1 MTAEQ
6 RLDILKHSL
15 QRQFTSANDDYLNHL
30 LTAGEAAINREGIKD
45 DGTADYE
52 NCVIDYAAYLFRK
65 RAGTETAMP
74 RFLRWEL
81 NNILVS
87 QKAKKAKVSE

>member
-1 MTAEQ
+1 MTA
-6 RLDILKHSL
+6 RLNILKHSL
-15 QRQFTSANDDYLNHL
+15 QRQFTAANDEYLMHL

-65 RAGTETAMP
+65 RDKDTGMP
-74 RFLRWEL
+74 RHLRWQL
-81 NNILVS
+81 NNILTS
-87 QKAKKAKVSE
+87 QKIKAAQDDV

>member
-1 MTAEQ
+1 MTA
-6 RLDILKHSL
+6 RLNILKHSL
-15 QRQFTSANDDYLNHL
+15 QRQFTAANDEYLMHL

-45 DGTADYE
+45 DGTVDYE
-52 NCVIDYAAYLFRK
+52 NCVIDYAAYLFRR

-74 RFLRWEL
+74 RFLRWQL